1 MLCVRDTVSLGC
13 CAVLLLS
20 YDEPPSGST
29 RKPKKLSHRFVS
41 SVRQRVRVLCDYFC
55 ATSSGVKGS
64 YLVVLQPLIFFSEL
78 YTIVQRL
85 AALRTAMSWECRNGV
100 RWVLDK
106 LVAWDLVQARKIVGG
121 RFFHSG

>member
-1 MLCVRDTVSLGC
+1 MNHLVEAQENQRNCRIGSC
-13 CAVLLLS
+13 LLLGRGYES
-20 YDEPPSGST
+20 FVITFVLHLRGS
-29 RKPKKLSHRFVS
+29 KEFIWLLCNLLSS
-41 SVRQRVRVLCDYFC
+41 
-55 ATSSGVKGS
+55 
-64 YLVVLQPLIFFSEL
+64 FSEL

-121 RFFHSG
+121 HLFHSG

>member
-1 MLCVRDTVSLGC
+1 VITF
-13 CAVLLLS
+13 VLHLR
-20 YDEPPSGST
+20 GS
-29 RKPKKLSHRFVS
+29 KE
-41 SVRQRVRVLCDYFC
+41 
-55 ATSSGVKGS
+55 G
-64 YLVVLQPLIFFSEL
+64 YLVVMRPLIFFSEL

-121 RFFHSG
+121 HLLHSG